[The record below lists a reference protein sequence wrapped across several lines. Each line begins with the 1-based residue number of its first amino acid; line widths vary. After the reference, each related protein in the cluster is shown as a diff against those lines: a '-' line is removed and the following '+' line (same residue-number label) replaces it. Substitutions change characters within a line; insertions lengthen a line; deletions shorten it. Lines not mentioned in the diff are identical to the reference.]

1 MISLVYSQLQLVY
14 NKIMKTYQEN
24 SIIIVKESNI
34 LETQKI
40 ILKEN
45 LKGIKITT
53 LNRYL
58 QSLNKKQPQ
67 WTLNYEIYNQF
78 KKQIEHLHYL
88 KGNALSIEFIQECRN
103 FLEDLH
109 TYNIQIDELPTSTDV
124 QKELK
129 LLIESIY
136 SLNTKAKTIK
146 ETLNKISNIH
156 NVYIDIQYLI

>member
-1 MISLVYSQLQLVY
+1 M
-14 NKIMKTYQEN
+14 NTYREN
-24 SIIIVKESNI
+24 SIVIVKESNI
-34 LETQKI
+34 LETQKE
-40 ILKEN
+40 ILRQN

-58 QSLNKKQPQ
+58 QSLNKNQPK
-67 WTLNYEIYNQF
+67 WTLNYEIYNEF
-78 KKQIEHLHYL
+78 KNQIENLHYL

-129 LLIESIY
+129 LLI
-136 SLNTKAKTIK
+136 
-146 ETLNKISNIH
+146 
-156 NVYIDIQYLI
+156 